1 MPVYINRNSN
11 HSPAIIKETTKAI
24 AKRTSNI
31 SSSKVVLS
39 ESISIYLSALRK
51 RDFHD
56 NITFIPKT
64 TSTETKYKKKRKK
77 IK

>member
-11 HSPAIIKETTKAI
+11 HSPAIIKEITKAI

-31 SSSKVVLS
+31 SSSEVVLS
-39 ESISIYLSALRK
+39 ELISIYLNALRE
-51 RDFHD
+51 RDLHD

-64 TSTETKYKKKRKK
+64 TSTDTK
-77 IK
+77 